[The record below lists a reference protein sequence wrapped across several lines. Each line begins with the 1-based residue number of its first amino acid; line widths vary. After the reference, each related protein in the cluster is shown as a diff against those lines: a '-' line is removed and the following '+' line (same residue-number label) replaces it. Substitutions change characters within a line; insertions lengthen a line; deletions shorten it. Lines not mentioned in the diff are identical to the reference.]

1 MDVRLR
7 RLAFAAGLAA
17 VASTSCQSA
26 GIGPPRVPLETVTT
40 TSRARASSAAP
51 PLVVC
56 GTVVSTSA
64 AGPVVYDIVERR
76 YPTVTELTVGGFVYV
91 QVSDSCAE
99 GADVNI
105 APSSAFTV
113 VRVVKASDGRDE
125 LVVLAPGSHPS
136 AVLTASQAGH
146 VVGTLKLD
154 IAKCC

>member
-1 MDVRLR
+1 M
-7 RLAFAAGLAA
+7 
-17 VASTSCQSA
+17 
-26 GIGPPRVPLETVTT
+26 PLEHVTT
-40 TSRARASSAAP
+40 TAPARASSAAP

-64 AGPVVYDIVERR
+64 AGPVVYDMTQKQ
-76 YPTVTELTVGGFVYV
+76 YPTVTELTVGGYVYV
-91 QVSDSCAE
+91 QVSDSCVE
-99 GADVNI
+99 GADVTI

-125 LVVLAPGSHPS
+125 LVVLAPGSHAT
-136 AVLTASQAGH
+136 AVLTASKAGH

>member
-1 MDVRLR
+1 M
-7 RLAFAAGLAA
+7 
-17 VASTSCQSA
+17 
-26 GIGPPRVPLETVTT
+26 PPEHVTPT
-40 TSRARASSAAP
+40 APGRASSAAP

-64 AGPVVYDIVERR
+64 AGPVVYDIAQGK
-76 YPTVTELTVGGFVYV
+76 YPTVTELTVGGYVYV
-91 QVSDSCAE
+91 QVSDTCTE

-105 APSSAFTV
+105 VPSSAFTV

-125 LVVLAPGSHPS
+125 LVVLAPGSHPT
-136 AVLTASQAGH
+136 AVLTASKAGN